1 MMHNIGPFHV
11 NGNVLTKHGRTVGEP
26 AMLIMRTEDFCVP
39 VKIGSKEYISVS
51 YQRFIRTRKDQAHQ
65 VHFLVF
71 DTTKLS
77 IAAVCTVFNAA
88 MNSAG
93 DGVLEMLLDEN
104 VAGLMQYVDALQ
116 KAGY

>member
-77 IAAVCTVFNAA
+77 IDKISRRMLVTLA
-88 MNSAG
+88 MS
-93 DGVLEMLLDEN
+93 
-104 VAGLMQYVDALQ
+104 
-116 KAGY
+116 